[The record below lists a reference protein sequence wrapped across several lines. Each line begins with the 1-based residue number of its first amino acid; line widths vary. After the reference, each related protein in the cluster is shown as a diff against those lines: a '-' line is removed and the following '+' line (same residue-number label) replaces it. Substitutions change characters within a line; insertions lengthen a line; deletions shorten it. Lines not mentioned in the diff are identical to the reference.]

1 MAQIAASGVRGKR
14 APSLSKAEKSG
25 RLDQETND
33 LTSGGRSNSPLW
45 LDILYGETLEAL
57 LPPQLSQL
65 LAGWRAA

>member
-1 MAQIAASGVRGKR
+1 MAQTAAAGIRGKR
-14 APSLSKAEKSG
+14 AQSLFKAEKSG
-25 RLDQETND
+25 RLDQETRD